1 MILNG
6 SFLFPP
12 LSKRWKILAGKF
24 SLETIPEGSA
34 LQAIFGHNFNRDLD
48 AAKQV

>member
-6 SFLFPP
+6 SFLFLP
-12 LSKRWKILAGKF
+12 SRKGGKF